1 MDVQI
6 PATRPSGPTGYVPFV
21 PMASPPLIIR
31 VQSSDGTKRV
41 EVKPTDT
48 TKALYEKVFELY
60 ALPSHDFALT
70 TGRDLKSEIASS
82 SRKTV
87 KGYKLNH
94 GDMLHLHK
102 LDSEGKSSSSTK
114 SKVSEVFGHPVSKS
128 SKDKEQLPS
137 SSKNLP
143 STSKDYPSTS
153 KDYPSTSKDTSKAN
167 SFPASSQVAS
177 RIKSLVE
184 EDEVDR
190 ILAKEDGR
198 IPRKQN
204 PQLCRHGAT
213 NKCVHCIPLDPWDEN
228 YLKEQNI
235 KHLSFNSYLGKLSSG
250 VDKGKFVS
258 LDDINCR
265 IKAGCKDHPPWPK
278 GICSKC
284 QPSAITLNRQSYRH
298 VDNVMFENPNLVE
311 RFLNYWRV
319 TGHQRLGF
327 LYGRYES
334 HLDVPLGIKATVVA
348 VYEPPQ
354 EGTRDHVKLLPDTRK
369 ELVDEIAK
377 GMGLTCVGWIFTD
390 LVPLDANNGTVRHLR
405 HAGTFFLSAHEV
417 ITAAHLQYLHPNPCR
432 LSPEGRFGSK
442 FVTVH
447 MEGYQVSNQCQ
458 SVVRDKCLIPTK
470 DAPELAYIKESTA
483 KQYVPDVYFKEKDQY
498 NNEVVRL
505 GRPLPVEYLLLDC
518 PVSTPNEPLYTFA
531 VNEASFPVANRM
543 VEGHLQDFTTLA
555 AYLKKF
561 KDDQFLEAMSDLHVL
576 IYIAAMDMLP
586 LREYIG
592 PLLDAVKSH
601 NRAAALEW
609 KQSGHWATVEQLV
622 MASGAES
629 LPGGS
634 GTDVAGAGPSTQP
647 SAAVASWTCQHCTF
661 INQTATESC
670 DMCHLPK

>member
-1 MDVQI
+1 MN
-6 PATRPSGPTGYVPFV
+6 PRPRRRTPTSAA
-21 PMASPPLIIR
+21 MIIR
-31 VQSSDGTKRV
+31 VQSADGTKRV

-48 TKALYEKVFELY
+48 TKTLYEKVYEIHNLSSF
-60 ALPSHDFALT
+60 DFTLT
-70 TGRDLKSEIASS
+70 TSRDIKSEIASS
-82 SRKTV
+82 SRKTL
-87 KGYKLNH
+87 KGCKLNH
-94 GDMLHLHK
+94 GDMLFLHK
-102 LDSEGKSSSSTK
+102 LDTEGKNGSSIK
-114 SKVSEVFGHPVSKS
+114 SKENEIFGHPVAG
-128 SKDKEQLPS
+128 S
-137 SSKNLP
+137 SSSSNTSSRSLP
-143 STSKDYPSTS
+143 STSKNAMKSSPSTS
-153 KDYPSTSKDTSKAN
+153 TSSGTS
-167 SFPASSQVAS
+167 QQIAS
-177 RIKSLVE
+177 RIKSMVE

-204 PQLCRHGAT
+204 PQLCRHGST

-235 KHLSFNSYLGKLSSG
+235 KHLSFTSYLRKLTSG

-327 LYGRYES
+327 LYGRYEP

-354 EGTRDHVKLLPDTRK
+354 EGTRDHVKLLPDPRK
-369 ELVDEIAK
+369 DLVDEIAK
-377 GMGLTCVGWIFTD
+377 GLGLTCVGWIFTD
-390 LVPLDANNGTVRHLR
+390 LVPLDANNGTVRYLR
-405 HAGTFFLSAHEV
+405 HAGTYFLSAHEV
-417 ITAAHLQYLHPNPCR
+417 ITAAHLQHLHPNPCR

-442 FVTVH
+442 FVTVIVTGDQNNQVH

-483 KQYVPDVYFKEKDQY
+483 EQYVPDVYFKEKDQY

-561 KDDQFLEAMSDLHVL
+561 TDDQFLEAMSDLHVL

-592 PLLDAVKSH
+592 PLLEAVKTR

-622 MASGAES
+622 MASGPES
-629 LPGGS
+629 L
-634 GTDVAGAGPSTQP
+634 AGARGADVVGVGSSTQP
-647 SAAVASWTCQHCTF
+647 SAAATSWTCQHCTF